1 MIHSRLA
8 KCQIVWDST
17 RLAKGAHVARVVCR
31 LSRSSCDPLRARTAA
46 LIGSAVPFHALMS
59 NCKSASANANPGPCR
74 AADRA
79 VAGSTMFAAC
89 RQLGGRFSKRTEGA
103 QFLLAVSLGR
113 DCCRQAGS
121 ELGLLAMRRLAAA
134 SFHYPHFSVCST
146 VKMHLL
152 MHLQA
157 GGMAVR
163 TFLACCGLFLGAS
176 DPR

>member
-1 MIHSRLA
+1 MSY
-8 KCQIVWDST
+8 
-17 RLAKGAHVARVVCR
+17 
-31 LSRSSCDPLRARTAA
+31 SRS
-46 LIGSAVPFHALMS
+46 G
-59 NCKSASANANPGPCR
+59 G
-74 AADRA
+74 
-79 VAGSTMFAAC
+79 AGQRRGQHDVRGMPT
-89 RQLGGRFSKRTEGA
+89 LGGRFSKRTEGA
-103 QFLLAVSLGR
+103 RFLLAVSLGR

-163 TFLACCGLFLGAS
+163 TFLACCGLFLGAP